1 MAQKEYNPNI
11 GEIGFGIPGAQE
23 GLEELYSD
31 YLKPLYDSYGGGLES
46 LKNPDMY
53 QDAVRYPINAVADL
67 YHFIGDIGSDV
78 AQSSMAQLANT
89 ELYNP
94 FSEKGGKRELERSES
109 FFPHIPG
116 VDFPNVF
123 TPHAWHSLDAF
134 QSDKFGTPTMIE
146 DNPYAK
152 INKKETQK
160 MYDKAQS
167 ELSSFLNPL
176 MTKELDD
183 RLNEEAVDDYG
194 WSDYIKDNPRG
205 SLNEYY
211 DDLDKRHEKK
221 LFSYQKEKAGDLYE
235 NSIKNQMAAKFGIKN
250 EDYFGVGLNK
260 FDLDE
265 NYAYTGDPLL
275 EYESPRKDI
284 LHKSH
289 YIADVLLGPG
299 AVKAPFNIGRKLFQ
313 AAKGPR
319 KANMGEGI
327 MSNRKQIE
335 GPNKISPDLSSRLYN
350 RVDRSAQRRSRR
362 R

>member
-160 MYDKAQS
+160 MFDKAQS
-167 ELSSFLNPL
+167 EYDSFVKPL

-183 RLNEEAVDDYG
+183 RLYEEAVDDYG

>member
-1 MAQKEYNPNI
+1 MFGTGLQLAYNFLGGPTGQEWKDLGSSYSGGEGIMA
-11 GEIGFGIPGAQE
+11 A
-23 GLEELYSD
+23 
-31 YLKPLYDSYGGGLES
+31 

-53 QDAVRYPINAVADL
+53 QDAARFLGNSAISNAKFIADSGLDILQMPFNDIEYDKDGVPIR
-67 YHFIGDIGSDV
+67 
-78 AQSSMAQLANT
+78 MK
-89 ELYNP
+89 P
-94 FSEKGGKRELERSES
+94 FFTNKFKYEK
-109 FFPHIPG
+109 
-116 VDFPNVF
+116 
-123 TPHAWHSLDAF
+123 DAML
-134 QSDKFGTPTMIE
+134 SDKFGTPTIYS

-183 RLNEEAVDDYG
+183 RLNEEAIDDYG

-335 GPNKISPDLSSRLYN
+335 GPNKISPDLASRLYN